1 MLVNLPVE
9 ILEQIA
15 SHIRSDYKSYFSLRN
30 SCQYISI
37 LPQADFR
44 CSCIYAEFFEK
55 VDLLCALHFMNG
67 RFLTYDEIG
76 YHDTFSDAYIM
87 FECFQ
92 LCPMKVQAEILMD
105 YEPILRVFLDHLNI
119 CKESRIYFENA
130 LPQSNGK

>member
-1 MLVNLPVE
+1 MLLNLPVE

-15 SHIRSDYKSYFSLRN
+15 SHIKSDYESYFSFRN
-30 SCQYISI
+30 SCQYIST

-44 CSCIYAEFFEK
+44 CSSIYAEFFEK
-55 VDLLCALHFMNG
+55 IDLLCSLYFLNG

-76 YHDTFSDAYIM
+76 YRDTFSDAYIM

-92 LCPMKVQAEILMD
+92 LCPMKVQAEILID

-119 CKESRIYFENA
+119 CKESRTYFENA
-130 LPQSNGK
+130 LQQSNGK